1 MFYESELRFLCDTL
15 KKLHID
21 VRFCALS
28 DVYKTMFDDTFN
40 NIFGFELGYSDSFAE
55 LYGLPERY
63 KLYAVQDVLGLSFL
77 CFVLPEETEDR
88 AMIIGPYLSA
98 PIDKKKAMEIC
109 EKYGIPVSRQR
120 LVQDYFAG
128 ITFLESANPVFTMI
142 ETFGER
148 LCGGSE
154 AFTVIDIRRERPAP
168 SLAKER
174 SEENVASLMANMEL
188 MQKRYDFENELIR
201 AVELG
206 QEHKVFRITPA
217 FEETVM
223 ERRLSDPVRNIKNYC
238 IIMNTLLRKAAERGG
253 VHPLYIN
260 DVSSGYAIRIEKLSS
275 VSSAT
280 EFMGEMFTGY
290 CRLVRK
296 YSMKSYSPI
305 IRKVITLINSDLSAS
320 LTLTALADSQ
330 NVSPGYLSTLFKRE
344 TGKNL
349 TEYILD
355 ERMKLASR
363 LLVTTSL
370 QVQTVAL
377 SCGIMDVQYFSKV
390 FKKYTGKTPKE
401 YRNSIV

>member
-1 MFYESELRFLCDTL
+1 
-15 KKLHID
+15 
-21 VRFCALS
+21 
-28 DVYKTMFDDTFN
+28 
-40 NIFGFELGYSDSFAE
+40 
-55 LYGLPERY
+55 
-63 KLYAVQDVLGLSFL
+63 
-77 CFVLPEETEDR
+77 
-88 AMIIGPYLSA
+88 
-98 PIDKKKAMEIC
+98 
-109 EKYGIPVSRQR
+109 
-120 LVQDYFAG
+120 
-128 ITFLESANPVFTMI
+128 
-142 ETFGER
+142 
-148 LCGGSE
+148 
-154 AFTVIDIRRERPAP
+154 
-168 SLAKER
+168 
-174 SEENVASLMANMEL
+174 

-206 QEHKVFRITPA
+206 QEHKLFRITPA

-260 DVSSGYAIRIEKLSS
+260 DVSSGYAVRIEKLTS

-280 EFMGEMFTGY
+280 EFMGEMFSGY